1 VRNAQQ
7 KEGQMME
14 VVPLALEYA
23 ALVSL
28 INYSCSKSKITLIE
42 KLGSKIYT
50 FLMIFTVVEVLGNVH
65 YHPKR
70 NWGIVDITIQEF
82 SLSSKKIFMP
92 KALK

>member
-28 INYSCSKSKITLIE
+28 INYSCLKSKITIIIE
-42 KLGSKIYT
+42 KLGNKIYY
-50 FLMIFTVVEVLGNVH
+50 FKLFG
-65 YHPKR
+65 
-70 NWGIVDITIQEF
+70 
-82 SLSSKKIFMP
+82 
-92 KALK
+92 